1 MEVVLVILFAMMGTT
16 FMALAHIYLWLLIRK
31 AKAELRLMEDQE
43 EVMGQVPILDYLY
56 DQEV

>member
-16 FMALAHIYLWLLIRK
+16 FMVLAHIYLWLLIRK
-31 AKAELRLMEDQE
+31 GKAELKLMGDQE